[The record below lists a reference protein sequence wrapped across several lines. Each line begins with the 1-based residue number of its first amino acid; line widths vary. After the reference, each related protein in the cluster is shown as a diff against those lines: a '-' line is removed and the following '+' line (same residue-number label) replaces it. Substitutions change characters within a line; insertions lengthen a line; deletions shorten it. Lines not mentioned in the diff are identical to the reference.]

1 MNPENSERFP
11 HAIAD
16 YFASNGI
23 TERELRM
30 LDFVNQITD
39 KPDWHKK
46 VFDEQIVQKWKD
58 EGVRFDEALHDF
70 YLSEKMFEVVC
81 RSNLIGLGGPDN

>member
-1 MNPENSERFP
+1 
-11 HAIAD
+11 
-16 YFASNGI
+16 
-23 TERELRM
+23 M

-58 EGVRFDEALHDF
+58 EGVRFDDTLHDL

-81 RSNLIGLGGPDN
+81 RSSLANPYELTAHSVLGRVARKGRCL